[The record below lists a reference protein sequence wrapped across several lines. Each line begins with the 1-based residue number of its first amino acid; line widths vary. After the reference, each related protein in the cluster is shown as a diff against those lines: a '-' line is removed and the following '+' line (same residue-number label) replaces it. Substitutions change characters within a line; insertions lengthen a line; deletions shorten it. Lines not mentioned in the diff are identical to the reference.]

1 MTNDQVT
8 VALIAAG
15 WSLAV
20 GVVGAVVGW
29 RIRRAP
35 IRWSAG
41 LIAVVAVGGVVAGV
55 VGTARAMF
63 LSTHDLG
70 VVVLVCGVSGLVSAA
85 FALFLARTLT
95 VSARQLRVMAAA
107 VGSGEPVGSGDDARV
122 PSRDSAEIRAVADE
136 LARSSERLRTS
147 QARERQLEQSRRE
160 LVAWVSHDLRTPLA
174 GLRAM
179 AEALDD
185 GLATDPA
192 RYHRQ
197 ILKETDRM
205 ASMVDDLF
213 ELSRIHAGAL
223 NLSLQPMVL
232 RDVVSESIAGAIP
245 VARTRRV
252 EVGGQVLADI
262 EVLADP
268 AALSRVVGN
277 LVMNAIRHT
286 PADGV
291 VLVEGRTIGD
301 TVELTVTDGC
311 GGIHPDD
318 LASVFEVG
326 WRGTPARTPG
336 PDTGAGLGLAI
347 VRGLVEAHRGTVA
360 VTNHGDGCCF
370 VVRLPA

>member
-1 MTNDQVT
+1 MTHDQVS
-8 VALIAAG
+8 VVLIAAG
-15 WSLAV
+15 WSLGV
-20 GVVGAVVGW
+20 GVIGALVGW
-29 RIRRAP
+29 RLRRAP
-35 IRWSAG
+35 IRWSVG

-85 FALFLARTLT
+85 FALFLARTLAL
-95 VSARQLRVMAAA
+95 SARRLRGMASA
-107 VGSGEPVGSGDDARV
+107 VGAGKDVHPPGA
-122 PSRDSAEIRAVADE
+122 DSAELRAVAEE

-147 QARERQLEQSRRE
+147 QARERRLEQSRRE

-185 GLATDPA
+185 GIATDPQ

-197 ILKETDRM
+197 MLKETNRM
-205 ASMVDDLF
+205 ATMVDDLF
-213 ELSRIHAGAL
+213 ELSRIHAGSL
-223 NLSLQPMVL
+223 NLTLQPMVL
-232 RDVVSESIAGAIP
+232 RDVVSETIAGAAP
-245 VARTRRV
+245 VARTHGVQLGGHVHPDV
-252 EVGGQVLADI
+252 ELRAD
-262 EVLADP
+262 AT
-268 AALSRVVGN
+268 ALSRVVAN

-291 VLVEGRTIGD
+291 VLVEGRTAGGL
-301 TVELTVTDGC
+301 VELTVTDGC

-318 LASVFEVG
+318 LDSVFEVG
-326 WRGTPARTPG
+326 WRGTRARTPG
-336 PDTGAGLGLAI
+336 PDSGAGLGLAI
-347 VRGLVEAHRGTVA
+347 VRGLVEAHHGTVT
-360 VTNHGDGCCF
+360 VGNHGSGCRF